1 MNWFTFQSSN
11 NFFWNRQAELVHF
24 DSERNEYYSRPDSI
38 VYMVAGHSSRDS
50 EADTPDILQ
59 DCMANDTEEADE
71 PVRESKFNFLRK
83 KSVMIRNRLRR
94 DSSRDEERQA
104 VSFTPSQFD
113 CDQPSRDNVSSIIF
127 YN

>member
-11 NFFWNRQAELVHF
+11 NFFWNRQPELVHF

-71 PVRESKFNFLRK
+71 PVKESKFNFLRK

-94 DSSRDEERQA
+94 DSSRDEEREA

>member
-1 MNWFTFQSSN
+1 MIAG
-11 NFFWNRQAELVHF
+11 QA
-24 DSERNEYYSRPDSI
+24 ST
-38 VYMVAGHSSRDS
+38 DS
-50 EADTPDILQ
+50 EADAPDIVQ
-59 DCMANDTEEADE
+59 DCIANEIEADE
-71 PVRESKFNFLRK
+71 PVKESKFNFLRK

-94 DSSRDEERQA
+94 DSSRDEERGA